1 MCPINK
7 KFLKSTK
14 TIIIKKKS
22 FGIGKKNILNI
33 GKIVII
39 VFSAYSVMANF
50 IPFYEGSNS
59 YFYGVNSV
67 LFAEGRFSITNELL
81 QETGLREFVPENWLI
96 TIHNTAVPTAGTGLM
111 TMGAIFFLIGGYYG
125 LFYLAPISYII
136 LLVVSE
142 RVSTKLFGNY
152 VGLFTLL
159 IVASSN
165 LLFRNSIALQ
175 TESIFSLFII
185 IGVFYLI
192 KFYKTKKN
200 HYLLLSTIIF
210 TLSTWIRLNGLIAL
224 PLEIFVISMYF
235 LFPILTEKKSLTYV
249 NNTKIQN
256 NSQQIIKKLKNKKLL
271 KVFLIIIIPWSFFLI
286 SHIIYYE
293 YNFGDPLTNYGA
305 EKEFTNYDTSIS
317 SIFEFEYKDYENVK
331 QYSKYLLPYQIPAIY
346 NSSDANFDNVLG
358 NNWIG
363 LIPIGSLLAITTIS
377 FYTKDKRTE
386 IFVLMM
392 FILSIV
398 WFFSSITTEYRAEQ
412 GVPGRYMLPAFILSS
427 MIFGYFLQK
436 IIKKEISEG
445 KPILKILIKF
455 SKIILIVILGVFFI
469 LAFYFSNPIQIIIE
483 EGWQFKNPEEFVKR
497 YPLSLEGL
505 TEDSVI
511 VTIIGARAVEY
522 GLISFNPVLN
532 TQISSDSVN
541 LLEKI
546 IEEGHDVYTFKI
558 PFIAFE
564 KNMINSLVNEHGF
577 ILKDYSKT
585 FCKMELSSY
594 DKSISDENCINN
606 EPIRKPKI

>member
-1 MCPINK
+1 ME
-7 KFLKSTK
+7 
-14 TIIIKKKS
+14 
-22 FGIGKKNILNI
+22 KKNILNI

-50 IPFYEGSNS
+50 IPFYEGSNP

-111 TMGAIFFLIGGYYG
+111 TMGAIFFLIGGYYS

-142 RVSTKLFGNY
+142 RVSTKLFGKY
-152 VGLFTLL
+152 VGLMTLL
-159 IVASSN
+159 ILSSSN
-165 LLFRNSIALQ
+165 LLFRNSIQLQ
-175 TESIFSLFII
+175 TESIFSLLFII
-185 IGVFYLI
+185 GIFYLI
-192 KFYKTKKN
+192 KFLKSKKN
-200 HYLLLSTIIF
+200 LDLLITTSVF
-210 TLSTWIRLNGLIAL
+210 TLATWFRLNGLVAF
-224 PLEIFVISMYF
+224 PLEIFVILICF
-235 LFPILTEKKSLTYV
+235 LFQVLKKEKYSYMINTDDSFETTNSFRIILKK
-249 NNTKIQN
+249 
-256 NSQQIIKKLKNKKLL
+256 IKSKKTLKM
-271 KVFLIIIIPWSFFLI
+271 LIILLIPWFIFLS
-286 SHIIYYE
+286 SHTVYHE

-305 EKEFTNYDTSIS
+305 EQGFTNYDS
-317 SIFEFEYKDYENVK
+317 SLSAVFKFEYKDYENIK

-363 LIPIGSLLAITTIS
+363 LISIGSLLAITTIS

-392 FILSIV
+392 FILGIV
-398 WFFSSITTEYRAEQ
+398 WFFSSITLEHRAER

-436 IIKKEISEG
+436 IIKKEVSKE

-455 SKIILIVILGVFFI
+455 SKIILIVILGIFFI

-483 EGWQFKNPEEFVKR
+483 EGWNFKNPEELVKR

-511 VTIIGARAVEY
+511 VTNVGVRAVEY
-522 GLISFNPVLN
+522 GFISFNPML
-532 TQISSDSVN
+532 TKQISSDSVN

-546 IEEGHDVYTFKI
+546 IKEGYDVNTFKI
-558 PFIAFE
+558 PFNVHE

-577 ILKDYSKT
+577 TLKDYSKT

-606 EPIRKPKI
+606 EPIRKPKT

>member
-1 MCPINK
+1 VYKLSILVGKNFSSNK
-7 KFLKSTK
+7 KLDLVISIVKIS
-14 TIIIKKKS
+14 III
-22 FGIGKKNILNI
+22 
-33 GKIVII
+33 
-39 VFSAYSVMANF
+39 FSAYGVTANF
-50 IPFYEGSNS
+50 LPFFEGSNP
-59 YFYGVNSV
+59 YFYGVNAV
-67 LFAEGRFSITNELL
+67 LLGNGQFSITNDLL
-81 QETGLREFVPENWLI
+81 QETGRAEFIPENWII
-96 TIHNTAVPTAGTGLM
+96 TEHGTAVAMSGTGLM
-111 TMGAIFFLIGGYYG
+111 VAGSLFYLIGGYYG
-125 LFYLAPISYII
+125 LFYLSPICFII
-136 LLVVSE
+136 LLIASE
-142 RVSTKLFGNY
+142 RISSKLFGSY
-152 VGLFTLL
+152 VGLVTLL
-159 IVASSN
+159 IVSSSN
-165 LLFRNSIALQ
+165 LLFRNSIELL
-175 TESIFSLFII
+175 TESIFSLFFV

-192 KFYKTKKN
+192 KFLKTKKN
-200 HYLLLSTIIF
+200 YCLLLSTVIF
-210 TLSTWIRLNGLIAL
+210 TLATWIRLNGLIAL

-235 LFPILTEKKSLTYV
+235 LFAISTEKKSLTDL
-249 NNTKIQN
+249 NNPKIQN
-256 NSQQIIKKLKNKKLL
+256 KSQQIIKKLKNKKLL

-286 SHIIYYE
+286 SHIAYYE

-305 EKEFTNYDTSIS
+305 EKEFTNYDS
-317 SIFEFEYKDYENVK
+317 SLSAIFKFEYKDYENIK

-363 LIPIGSLLAITTIS
+363 LISIGSLLVITTIS

-392 FILSIV
+392 FVLGIV
-398 WFFSSITTEYRAEQ
+398 WFFSSITLEHRAER

-436 IIKKEISEG
+436 IIKKEISKE
-445 KPILKILIKF
+445 KSILKILIKF

-483 EGWQFKNPEEFVKR
+483 EGWNFKNPDEFVKR

-511 VTIIGARAVEY
+511 VTNVGARAVEY
-522 GLISFNPVLN
+522 GFISFNPML
-532 TQISSDSVN
+532 TKQTSSDSVN

-546 IEEGHDVYTFKI
+546 IKEGHDINTFKI
-558 PFIAFE
+558 PFNVDE

-594 DKSISDENCINN
+594 DKAISDENCINN
-606 EPIRKPKI
+606 EPIRKPKT

>member
-1 MCPINK
+1 MYKLSILVGKNFSSNK
-7 KFLKSTK
+7 KLDLVISTAK
-14 TIIIKKKS
+14 ISIII
-22 FGIGKKNILNI
+22 
-33 GKIVII
+33 
-39 VFSAYSVMANF
+39 FSAYSVTANF
-50 IPFYEGSNS
+50 LPFFENGNP
-59 YFYGVNSV
+59 YFYGVNAV
-67 LFAEGRFSITNELL
+67 LFGKGQFSITNDLL
-81 QETGLREFVPENWLI
+81 QETGRPEFIPENWLM
-96 TIHNTAVPTAGTGLM
+96 TEHGTAVPMSGTGLM
-111 TMGAIFFLIGGYYG
+111 VVGSLFYLIGGYYG
-125 LFYLAPISYII
+125 LFYLSPIFYII
-136 LLVVSE
+136 LLIASE
-142 RVSTKLFGNY
+142 RISSKLFGSY
-152 VGLFTLL
+152 VGFVTLL
-159 IVASSN
+159 IVSSSN
-165 LLFRNSIALQ
+165 LLFRNSIELL
-175 TESIFSLFII
+175 TESIFSLFFV

-192 KFYKTKKN
+192 KFLKTKKN
-200 HYLLLSTIIF
+200 YCLLLSTVIF
-210 TLSTWIRLNGLIAL
+210 TLATWIKLNGLIAL

-235 LFPILTEKKSLTYV
+235 IFAISTEKKSLTDL
-249 NNTKIQN
+249 NNPKIQN
-256 NSQQIIKKLKNKKLL
+256 NSQQIIKKLKNKRLL

-286 SHIIYYE
+286 SHIAYYE
-293 YNFGDPLTNYGA
+293 HNFGDPLTNYGT
-305 EKEFTNYDTSIS
+305 EQGFTNYDTSLSAILK
-317 SIFEFEYKDYENVK
+317 FEYKDYENVK

-363 LIPIGSLLAITTIS
+363 LISIGSLLAITTIS

-392 FILSIV
+392 FVLGIV
-398 WFFSSITTEYRAEQ
+398 WFFSSITLEHRAER

-436 IIKKEISEG
+436 IIKKEISKE

-483 EGWQFKNPEEFVKR
+483 EGWNFKNPEEFAKR

-511 VTIIGARAVEY
+511 VGMGARVVEY
-522 GLISFNPVLN
+522 GFISFNPIL
-532 TQISSDSVN
+532 TKQISSDSVN

-546 IEEGHDVYTFKI
+546 IKEGHDVNTFKI
-558 PFIAFE
+558 PFTIHE
-564 KNMINSLVNEHGF
+564 TNWINSLVNEHGF
-577 ILKDYSKT
+577 TLKDYSKT

-606 EPIRKPKI
+606 EPIRKPKT